1 MARFFID
8 RPIFA
13 WVIAIII
20 MLAGA
25 ISIRLLPVE
34 QYPDIAPTTIV
45 ISATYP
51 GASGQAVENS
61 VTQVIEQAMTGIDHV
76 LYMSSTSNSQG
87 GANVQ
92 LTFTAGTDPDIAQV
106 QVQNKL
112 QPALSRMPQEVQAQ
126 GVRVTKSTQ
135 GFLVLFSFYS
145 PDGTLSRPDVGDYLV
160 SNIIDPLSR
169 VDGVGQV
176 NLLGAGY
183 AMRIWLDPYK
193 LYQYKLMP
201 RDVTAAIA
209 AQNVQVSAGQ
219 VGGTPAVAGQQLN
232 AVITAQ
238 GKLETPEQFRRV
250 VLRTNTDGSVLRIG
264 DVARVE
270 LGAESYDQAGY
281 NNGRPATNVGIALAS
296 GANALRTA
304 DAIATKV
311 AELARNFPPN
321 LQYTIGFDTS
331 AFVRASI
338 REVAKT
344 MFEAMGLVVLI
355 IFLFLQDWRATLVPA
370 IAVPVVMLGT
380 FGILAASGYSIN
392 TLTMFGLVLA
402 IGLLVDDAIVVVEN
416 VERIMRDE
424 GLDAR
429 EATRRSM
436 DQITGALMGIALTL
450 AAVLVPMAFFGGST
464 GVIYRQFSITVV
476 SAMALSVF
484 VALTLTPALCASLLR
499 PHGTAHG
506 AGRGPLA
513 LFERGF
519 GRFAGWYQ
527 AIVTRLLPRVPLGMG
542 AYGLLVV
549 VMAVLFWH
557 LPTSFLPEDDQG
569 ALQLQTELPAGAS
582 LERTVAVQSRM
593 STLLLQ
599 NPEVQ
604 TVIAISGRNFGGSSQ
619 NLGQG
624 FVRLKDWSERTGG
637 GHAAADVQRRAM
649 EQMHSITEGRVL
661 VFLPPAIR
669 GLGTGNGFDM
679 QLKDAG
685 GIGSAALRQAR
696 DRLLELAQSD
706 PLLARVRANSP
717 REQPEYHLS
726 VDQDKASA
734 LGLALSD
741 VNATLNTAL
750 GGQYVNDFIDR
761 GRVKRVLVQGDAP
774 YRMQPVDTGRWFVR
788 SAGGGMVPLAAVTS
802 GNWSTTPPT
811 RERYNGAAS
820 VEVVGEPAEGVSSGT
835 AMAEMERLVGQLAAG
850 VGYEWSGVSLQEKIS
865 GSQAPALYGISL
877 LFVFLCLAALYESW
891 SLPFTVMLAVPIGV
905 IGALLAST
913 LRGLDN
919 DVYFQVG
926 LLVTVGLSA
935 KNAILIVEF
944 AKQLLEQGRTRN
956 EAVLEAVRIR
966 LRPIVMT
973 SMAFM
978 LGVLP
983 LVIASGAGALA
994 RIAIG
999 TGVFGGMLAATLLGV
1014 LFVPWFFLFVQG
1026 LAGGRVRSRP

>member
-45 ISATYP
+45 INATYP

-76 LYMSSTSNSQG
+76 LYMSSTSNTQG
-87 GANVQ
+87 GATVQ
-92 LTFTAGTDPDIAQV
+92 LTFAAGTDPDIAQV

-112 QPALSRMPQEVQAQ
+112 QPALARMPQEVQAQ

-135 GFLVLFSFYS
+135 GYLVFFSFYS
-145 PDGTLSRPDVGDYLV
+145 PDGTLSRTDVGDYLV
-160 SNIIDPLSR
+160 SNAIDPLSR

-193 LYQYKLMP
+193 LYQYKLIP

-219 VGGTPAVAGQQLN
+219 VGGSPSVAGQQLN

-238 GKLETPEQFRRV
+238 GKLETVEQFRRV

-270 LGAESYDQAGY
+270 LGAETYDVAGY
-281 NNGRPATNVGIALAS
+281 INGRPATNVGFALAS

-304 DAIATKV
+304 DAISAKV

-321 LQYTIGFDTS
+321 LRYTVGFDTS

-355 IFLFLQDWRATLVPA
+355 IFLFLQNWRATLIPA

-380 FGILAASGYSIN
+380 FGILAVFGYTIN

-484 VALTLTPALCASLLR
+484 VALTLTPALCATLLR
-499 PHGTAHG
+499 PHVAAHG

-519 GRFAGWYQ
+519 GRFSGWYQ
-527 AIVTRLLPRVPLGMG
+527 SIVARLLPRVPLGMT
-542 AYGLLVV
+542 AYVLLLGL
-549 VMAVLFWH
+549 MALLFWR

-569 ALQLQTELPAGAS
+569 ALQLQTELPPGAS
-582 LERTVAVQSRM
+582 LERTVAVQSRT
-593 STLLLQ
+593 SELLLQ
-599 NPEVQ
+599 NPEVL
-604 TVIAISGRNFGGSSQ
+604 TVIAISGRNYGGNSQ
-619 NLGQG
+619 NLGLG
-624 FVRLKDWSERTGG
+624 FARLKDWSERTGS
-637 GHAAADVQRRAM
+637 GHSAADVQRRAM
-649 EQMHSITEGRVL
+649 QQLHSITDGRVL
-661 VFLPPAIR
+661 LFLPPAIR
-669 GLGTGNGFDM
+669 GLGTGNGFDLQM
-679 QLKDAG
+679 KDVG

-706 PLLARVRANSP
+706 KLLVRVRANSP

-726 VDQDKASA
+726 VDKDKASA
-734 LGLALSD
+734 LGLALAD
-741 VNATLNTAL
+741 VNSTLNTAL

-761 GRVKRVLVQGDAP
+761 GRVKKVLVQGDAP
-774 YRMQPVDTGRWFVR
+774 YRMQPVDAGRWYVR
-788 SAGGGMVPLAAVTS
+788 SAGGGMVPLAAIAS
-802 GNWSTTPPT
+802 GEWSTTPPT

-820 VEVVGEPAEGVSSGT
+820 VEIIGEPAEGVSSGT
-835 AMAEMERLVGQLAAG
+835 AMTEMERLVGQLAAG

-865 GSQAPALYGISL
+865 GSQAPALYAISL

-944 AKQLLEQGRTRN
+944 AKQLLEQGRSRN

-978 LGVLP
+978 LGVFP
-983 LVIASGAGALA
+983 LVIASGAGALG

-1026 LAGGRVRSRP
+1026 MAGWRSRARD